1 MVHWVYVVKCDDDFI
16 YVGETTRLYKRFTEH
31 IRGRGSQNTHRHKP
45 KELIG
50 LYRVNNNH
58 SFINYRYDILNKRY
72 NKNHIDDWGEEEG
85 DYLRIE
91 NHITERYLWE
101 RRNDHEYGTGK
112 EWYRVRGGKY
122 TYKSLDDALEISRA
136 FCSRPNRI
144 KGSYVCNSPELRILQ
159 KEDIVD
165 RPLCNHGYPAE
176 VNIKKDKTKIYF
188 TCPIPNWG
196 DFDDLERDEPC
207 KFWKE
212 YEEDRIIKIQH
223 GINQTRLKEPW
234 MYNIPPTSR
243 MEPDPCVVCNKKDY
257 NPEWALGKVL
267 RLCSACLCDRYEE
280 LQKKYKDIC
289 LIVDD

>member
-1 MVHWVYVVKCDDDFI
+1 M
-16 YVGETTRLYKRFTEH
+16 
-31 IRGRGSQNTHRHKP
+31 
-45 KELIG
+45 
-50 LYRVNNNH
+50 
-58 SFINYRYDILNKRY
+58 INYRYDILNKRY

-176 VNIKKDKTKIYF
+176 VNIKKDKTNIYF

-212 YEEDRIIKIQH
+212 YEEV
-223 GINQTRLKEPW
+223 QTFNKRPRRFKGGKRSKKRTLSRERRRTNLK
-234 MYNIPPTSR
+234 TSKWNTSKLKR
-243 MEPDPCVVCNKKDY
+243 KPRNKNK
-257 NPEWALGKVL
+257 
-267 RLCSACLCDRYEE
+267 
-280 LQKKYKDIC
+280 
-289 LIVDD
+289 